1 MPKSKEFFSLLK
13 EQGKISNPKFDELI
27 EKIPDFEIDQE
38 AVSAFE
44 DKFMT
49 VSRATSHPEVTQQ
62 VRALALKPFNRDIEK
77 IITTISEIDKSTADK
92 IASLVQGSSP
102 DTYKRM
108 EVLSNSLGELFNKVK
123 TTPGDDEEL
132 KKELKKKE
140 ATIQE
145 ALDKLSNV
153 QKEYTEREKSLKTDF
168 ENKLHDFKLDGE
180 LEKLAGTF
188 TLAEAYEKNRRETNE
203 IILTAIK
210 KTHNLKLGSKD
221 GQTVVQVLDEN
232 GEPRYN
238 GNSPVTINQLLEDRY
253 KPFLKQSNAD
263 PDQKPKS
270 KTVIVNGS
278 QKTPSRGVS
287 TTVQ

>member
-27 EKIPDFEIDQE
+27 EKIPDFEIADE

-44 DKFMT
+44 EKFMT

-77 IITTISEIDKSTADK
+77 IIATISEIDKPTSDK
-92 IASLVQGSSP
+92 IQSLVQGSSP

-108 EVLSNSLGELFNKVK
+108 EVLSNSLGDLFNKVK

-153 QKEYTEREKSLKTDF
+153 QKEFTEREKGIKTDF
-168 ENKLHDFKLDGE
+168 ENKLHEFKLDGE

-188 TLAEAYEKNRRETNE
+188 TLAEAYEKNRRETND
-203 IILTAIK
+203 IILTAVK
-210 KTHNLKLGSKD
+210 KSNLLKLGSKD
-221 GQTVVQVLDEN
+221 GQTIVQVLDEN

-238 GNSPVTINQLLEDRY
+238 GNSPVTINQLLEEKY
-253 KPFLKQSNAD
+253 KPFLKQSNAEHN
-263 PDQKPKS
+263 QQSKS
-270 KTVIVNGS
+270 RTVTVNGT
-278 QKTPSRGVS
+278 KAPGRGVS
-287 TTVQ
+287 TTVK